1 MPAIVVM
8 GVSGCGKTT
17 LARGLAERL
26 GWTLLEGDAFNPPA
40 NIAKMS
46 AGIPL
51 DDADRAPWLAAIAA
65 AIDAQRGAGAV
76 VACSAL
82 KRAYRQ
88 VLIGT
93 RNDVT
98 LLYLQ
103 GTRAAIAARLASRT
117 GHYMP
122 PGLLDSQLAT
132 LEEPGP
138 DEHPI
143 VLPIDPP
150 PGAILQAALAALRQQ
165 GIIP

>member
-1 MPAIVVM
+1 MTAIVVM

-17 LARGLAERL
+17 LARMLAERL
-26 GWTLLEGDAFNPPA
+26 GWVLLEGDSYHPPA

-65 AIDAQRGAGAV
+65 AIDARRGAGAV

-88 VLIGT
+88 VLIGA
-93 RNDVT
+93 RADVT

-103 GTRAAIAARLASRT
+103 GTRATIAARLAART

-122 PGLLDSQLAT
+122 PGLLDSQLGT

-143 VLPIDPP
+143 VLSIDPP
-150 PGAILQAALAALRQQ
+150 PPAILDAALTALRQRR
-165 GIIP
+165 IIP